1 MASGPGPCCP
11 SGRRLSCFSSTE
23 LKKQVESA
31 ELKNQRLKEV
41 FQTKIQ
47 EFRKAC
53 YTLTGYQVDITREG
67 QYRLTSMYAE
77 HKDDCLV
84 FKVGPGGGPRP
95 RSARPLLPRAP
106 PAATAPGAWPHGNSA
121 AVTLGSAT
129 RRWGCCSALP
139 LGLGLG
145 RGSAASEALAGSSG
159 RGAWRRRV
167 FLRGGLW
174 LLGVAV
180 WRQSCPLWS
189 GGPRSSAPAHASA
202 RRLG

>member
-95 RSARPLLPRAP
+95 RSARC
-106 PAATAPGAWPHGNSA
+106 H
-121 AVTLGSAT
+121 
-129 RRWGCCSALP
+129 
-139 LGLGLG
+139 
-145 RGSAASEALAGSSG
+145 
-159 RGAWRRRV
+159 
-167 FLRGGLW
+167 
-174 LLGVAV
+174 
-180 WRQSCPLWS
+180 
-189 GGPRSSAPAHASA
+189 SA
-202 RRLG
+202 RRLASRKQRRRYPWVSHEEMGVLLSSAAGSGARAGQHGV